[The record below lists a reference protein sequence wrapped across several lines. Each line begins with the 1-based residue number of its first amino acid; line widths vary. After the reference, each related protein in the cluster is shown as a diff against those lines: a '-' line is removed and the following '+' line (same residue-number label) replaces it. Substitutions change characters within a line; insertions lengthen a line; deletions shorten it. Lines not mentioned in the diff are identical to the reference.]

1 MDRLSIVM
9 VRCSLIWLLAG
20 VVIGALMLVDRGI
33 PGDWR
38 LWMAPS
44 HGHMLFVGWLV
55 QFALGV
61 AYWLMPR
68 KRSTERPLGYRER
81 WALLAAWALN
91 VGLALRVL
99 AEPLERTGHGNAL
112 TLALLGGSAALQ
124 VTAIAHFVGQLWPR
138 IHGRGKIGR
147 NTPSS
152 PGDKARAGQGILH

>member
-20 VVIGALMLVDRGI
+20 VVIGGLMLIDRGI

-55 QFALGV
+55 QFALGI

-68 KRSTERPLGYRER
+68 KRSAEHPLGYRER
-81 WALLAAWALN
+81 PALAAVIALN
-91 VGLALRVL
+91 IGLMMRVTG
-99 AEPLERTGHGNAL
+99 EPLERTGDENAL
-112 TLALLGGSAALQ
+112 TLALLGGSSVLQ
-124 VTAIAHFVGQLWPR
+124 VTAIALFIGQLWPR
-138 IHGRGKIGR
+138 IYGRSKLGR
-147 NTPSS
+147 TTPSG
-152 PGDKARAGQGILH
+152 PAEKARSS

>member
-9 VRCSLIWLLAG
+9 VRSSLIWLLAG
-20 VVIGALMLVDRGI
+20 VVIGGLMLVDRGI

-55 QFALGV
+55 QFALGI

-68 KRSTERPLGYRER
+68 KRSTERPLGYRETP
-81 WALLAAWALN
+81 ALAGVVALN
-91 VGLALRVL
+91 VGLVLRAV

-112 TLALLGGSAALQ
+112 TLALLAGSSALQ
-124 VTAIAHFVGQLWPR
+124 VAAIALFAGQLWPR
-138 IHGRGKIGR
+138 IYGRGKIGR
-147 NTPSS
+147 NTPSN
-152 PGDKARAGQGILH
+152 GKAHGG